1 MAEAL
6 SESELEELREV
17 FDMMDKDK
25 GGSLNVEEVKQLLD
39 MLGMKM
45 RMDEVEAMVAEIDHD
60 HSGEVEFDEFVKV
73 MTSTHQLPHSKEDVM
88 RAFKLM
94 LPKDAPEGFIKKEDL
109 EKALVRARTPC
120 PCCASLRR
128 LHCACHPLRSGNRC
142 QHQAQHCLQ
151 CPSPSL
157 LPALFF
163 SMHLQLPSPAP
174 AIFACVVL
182 FNAP

>member
-109 EKALVRARTPC
+109 EKALLHYAVPKVAEDEI
-120 PCCASLRR
+120 LR
-128 LHCACHPLRSGNRC
+128 LLSEWHCDEHGVIDYRSKVNM
-142 QHQAQHCLQ
+142 L
-151 CPSPSL
+151 
-157 LPALFF
+157 
-163 SMHLQLPSPAP
+163 MH
-174 AIFACVVL
+174 
-182 FNAP
+182 